1 MVFIYINNNN
11 SHKINKVN
19 TYIQQKKHVV
29 LVGCQYSIMT
39 KPEWFKIHKQY
50 PELENNTDIVVVY
63 RKVKDFIHWINK
75 KKTRKP
81 RHKMNKKT
89 RKQ

>member
-1 MVFIYINNNN
+1 MNYVDYG
-11 SHKINKVN
+11 SHKI
-19 TYIQQKKHVV
+19 
-29 LVGCQYSIMT
+29 
-39 KPEWFKIHKQY
+39 
-50 PELENNTDIVVVY
+50 ENYNGY
-63 RKVKDFIHWINK
+63 RKVKDFINK